1 MSEIVPKCYK
11 CGKPMKK
18 AILREH
24 VVTTINGHIIV
35 CLDVPIHRCPD
46 CGEVYFSST
55 VAEMLASLTDD
66 FVLRFDNIRR
76 GLLSPDETAVVELP
90 ALSVQ
95 RRLTV
100 AAG

>member
-1 MSEIVPKCYK
+1 MSKIPKCYK

-24 VVTTINGHIIV
+24 VVTTLNGYPVV

-46 CGEVYFSST
+46 CGEIYFAST
-55 VAEMLASLTDD
+55 VAEMFDD
-66 FVLRFDNIRR
+66 IRR

-95 RRLTV
+95 RRLT
-100 AAG
+100 ATAG

>member
-1 MSEIVPKCYK
+1 MSKIPKCYK

-18 AILREH
+18 AILRQH
-24 VVTTINGHIIV
+24 VVTTINGHTIV
-35 CLDVPIHRCPD
+35 CLDVPIHRCPE

-55 VAEMLASLTDD
+55 VAEI
-66 FVLRFDNIRR
+66 FDNIRR

-95 RRLTV
+95 QRLT
-100 AAG
+100 AIAG